1 MQTNIQ
7 SISISKTSRWVSYGL
22 SGLAI
27 AFLMFDTVIKLA
39 QETHAIE
46 ATVGLGYR
54 ANLVPVL
61 GVVELICLALYV
73 FPRTAPLGAVLMTGY
88 LGGAVA
94 THVQNGS
101 EPFSLVFPIIIGALV
116 WGGLALREGRLRAL
130 MLK

>member
-1 MQTNIQ
+1 
-7 SISISKTSRWVSYGL
+7 
-22 SGLAI
+22 
-27 AFLMFDTVIKLA
+27 MFDTVIKLA

-61 GVVELICLALYV
+61 GVIELICRALYV
-73 FPRTAPLGAVLMTGY
+73 FPHTAPLGAVLMTGY

-94 THVQNGS
+94 THVRNGS
-101 EPFSLVFPIIIGALV
+101 EPFSLVFPVVIGALL

-130 MLK
+130 VLK